1 MIQVINLFSCFF
13 FIPEEL
19 PQQMDLRFDLA
30 LILHRMPLLMQTL
43 PFIRE
48 WDQCKEYTSL

>member
-1 MIQVINLFSCFF
+1 MIQVIQVINLFSCFF
-13 FIPEEL
+13 IPEEL
-19 PQQMDLRFDLA
+19 AQQMDLQFDLA

-48 WDQCKEYTSL
+48 WDQGVH